1 MCVCNSAHSDYHSQ
15 IVVRYVCEVCDTL
28 YTCTGDFKAI
38 CEKVKLKRRIKYS
51 FMFEARVNNLSDA
64 PKRLETACLK
74 IVLMKYPVASGGVI
88 G

>member
-1 MCVCNSAHSDYHSQ
+1 MCNAAQSDYHSQ
-15 IVVRYVCEVCDTL
+15 NVVRYVREVCDSL

-38 CEKVKLKRRIKYS
+38 RERVKLKRRIKYS
-51 FMFEARVNNLSDA
+51 IMFEARVNDLSDA

-74 IVLMKYPVASGGVI
+74 IVLMKYPVASGDVI